1 MDYYI
6 IYILIWFVKKRGVCF
21 LPQIYFCDAEKIGY
35 LYDKML
41 MLIPKERAEKA
52 NKLFK
57 ENDRILS
64 AAAGFMVTEIFGK
77 DAFEKMSYS
86 EHGKPFFEHGKHFSI
101 SHSGKFAVLA
111 VSEGNIGID
120 IETKVSSD
128 ERVARRCFTEEE
140 QAFAKMSTEN
150 FLRIWTA
157 KEAVLKFLG
166 TGFSFS
172 PSGFSVLPL
181 NEEHLINGEKMQFF
195 CGKIGE
201 YPFTAAYCEDNDEFL
216 IRELIPEDIEK
227 ERAL

>member
-1 MDYYI
+1 M
-6 IYILIWFVKKRGVCF
+6 
-21 LPQIYFCDAEKIGY
+21 PQIYFCDAEKIGY

-140 QAFAKMSTEN
+140 QAFAKLSTEN

-157 KEAVLKFLG
+157 KEAVLKLFG

-172 PSGFSVLPL
+172 PKNFSVLPFDDSH
-181 NEEHLINGEKMQFF
+181 EINGRKIDFF
-195 CGKIGE
+195 CGNINE
-201 YPFTAAYCEDNDEFL
+201 APFTAAFYKKEDFE
-216 IRELIPEDIEK
+216 ISELLPEDLIY
-227 ERAL
+227 